1 MIKKSLLWSYRF
13 AYIALGTLVFL
24 GVLSIAILRFFVLPH
39 IDDYKPKIV
48 QGISEVLGQKVVIG
62 NIYANWDG
70 LNPHIAVFNVDIYD
84 QQNRTALSLNHIEG
98 SLSWTSIPLLSPRL
112 ASFSIYQPEL
122 TIRREKDGTVYV
134 AGVSMSGPSKPA
146 FPNWL
151 IRQAKVNV
159 IDANIVWQDD
169 MRGAP
174 ALHLD
179 KLNLQLENPIWDI
192 LRGRHAF
199 SLRATPSAGTSMPI
213 DIRGQV
219 FGHDVAH
226 IERWHGTL
234 YAKVEGTDIAAWR
247 NWMDYPFELREGKGN
262 AQLWLA
268 FANNEIES
276 FSTKLALD
284 KVVTQLPFKGLENT
298 FNHIA
303 GFLTWIRH
311 ADGQEIKGEGIKI
324 ITADDLNMRSGKFS
338 IRERRIKQE
347 KTVQG
352 DVLLDEIQL
361 ETLNKL
367 TPYFT
372 LPSNITQALN
382 ETAPLGKLS
391 NLHLSWLSKGESLK
405 KYALSADFSGLSLLL
420 YAKYSLP
427 GFVNLSGKVSLDQ
440 HQGKLILDTTSATLN
455 FSPVL
460 RWPLPA
466 DKLAGQINW
475 QFKDKN
481 ISVEVKHLVFK
492 NEHLDAEAEAS
503 FSSDGAQKN
512 FLDLTG
518 HVNQIDLQYARFYY
532 PSIINKDTVAWLD
545 KSILSGYGNDVN
557 VRIKGDLNDYP
568 FDQDKKGIFRVT
580 ANLKDTVLDY
590 TEGWP
595 KVEGIQLSM
604 LFEGRRMEL
613 NASAGHLFGNEIK
626 KAKIT
631 IPDLEADES
640 MLDIVGELQSPFN
653 EGVKFINASPIA
665 KLAGGFTETL
675 KTSGQG
681 KLNLNLHVPLN
692 HSDATKVKG
701 MYTITNG
708 SMINESIPELTKLN
722 GTVEFTESSINAN
735 NVNTILYGAPA
746 VFNINTDKSHAIQIT
761 AHGRLTD
768 TGFRKSFDHL
778 LPSNISGSTEWVAKA
793 KIQHNQSEVLIQ
805 SSMAGLSSKLPA
817 PLGKTMT
824 EAMPLLIE
832 KKPINETQDAI
843 KISLGKSINA
853 RLVRNFQHGITTIER
868 GDIGINVLPE
878 ASPQKGLSLRAKLDN
893 LDIDEWLAQFD
904 KSAANN
910 ANTNQNNNIALNR
923 IELTTQHLDIFDRRI
938 NALKL
943 SARSADNAWIM
954 NLKSDEVTGD
964 LKWNRDGNG
973 KVSGNLSNL
982 IFPSPTPDAVKS
994 PAHIPAKQLN
1004 LKYPA
1009 LDVTADNFEIGK
1021 KKFGR
1026 LELQAK
1032 EQLGNWGIDKLR
1044 LTSADAVIN
1053 ANGEWNNW
1061 KNRPNTKLRFNWEIN
1076 DVGKAL
1082 KRLDIGDVIKGGT
1095 AEITG
1100 QLKWSGSPH
1109 EFDIP
1114 NLSGSLHLDAKK
1126 GQILQVEP
1134 GVGRLFSVLSLQ
1146 NLPRRLTLD
1155 FKDLFSSGFI
1165 FDKINADVNI
1175 ERGILY
1181 SDNFKMVGPTAQVEI
1196 KGETNLDKETQHL
1209 YVKVKPFISDTLS
1222 LAAFA
1227 GGPVIGAAAYIAQKI
1242 LKDPLN
1248 KIAESQYEIIGTW
1261 ANPQEKGQ
1269 EKDNKTPAIN
1279 PTQNPLG
1286 M

>member
-1 MIKKSLLWSYRF
+1 M
-13 AYIALGTLVFL
+13 FL
-24 GVLSIAILRFFVLPH
+24 GMLSIIVLRFFVLPH

-84 QQNRTALSLNHIEG
+84 QQNLVALSLNHVEG

-134 AGVSMSGPSKPA
+134 AGVSMSGASKPA

-151 IRQAKVNV
+151 LRQARVNV

-169 MRGAP
+169 LRGAP
-174 ALHLD
+174 ALNLD
-179 KLNLQLENPIWDI
+179 KLNLQLKNPVWDGF
-192 LRGRHAF
+192 RGQHAF
-199 SLRATPSAGTSMPI
+199 SLRATPSAGTSKPI
-213 DIRGQV
+213 DIRGKI
-219 FGHDVAH
+219 FGHDVAK
-226 IERWHGTL
+226 IEKWHGTL

-247 NWMDYPFELREGKGN
+247 SWMDYPFDLREGNGA

-268 FANNEIES
+268 FADNQIES
-276 FSTKLALD
+276 LSTTLALD
-284 KVVTQLPFKGLENT
+284 KVVTRLPYNGVENS

-303 GFLTWIRH
+303 GFLKWIRH
-311 ADGQEIKGEGIKI
+311 TDGQEIQGEGIKI
-324 ITADDLNMRSGKFS
+324 VTADDLNMRSGKFS
-338 IRERRIKQE
+338 IRERGLQKE
-347 KTVQG
+347 KTVHG

-372 LPSNITQALN
+372 LPSSITQVLN

-391 NLHLSWLSKGESLK
+391 NLHLSWQSKGDTLL
-405 KYALSADFSGLSLLL
+405 KYALNADFLGLGILP
-420 YAKYSLP
+420 YAKYSSP
-427 GFVNLSGKVSLDQ
+427 GFVNLSGKVALNEN
-440 HQGKLILDTTSATLN
+440 QGKLTLDTTSATLN
-455 FSPVL
+455 FAPVL

-466 DKLAGQINW
+466 DKLVGEVDW
-475 QFKDKN
+475 KFKDKN
-481 ISVEVKHLVFK
+481 LSVEVKNLALK
-492 NEHLDAEAEAS
+492 NAHLDAQVEGS
-503 FSSDGAQKN
+503 FSSDGAQKH

-518 HVNQIDLQYARFYY
+518 HVNKVDLQYGRFYY
-532 PSIINKDTVAWLD
+532 PSVINKDTVDWLD
-545 KSILSGYGNDVN
+545 KSIISGLGENVN
-557 VRIKGDLNDYP
+557 VRIKGDLKDYP
-568 FDQDKKGIFRVT
+568 FDQGNKGIFRVT

-590 TEGWP
+590 TDGWP
-595 KVEGIQLSM
+595 KVEGIQLAM
-604 LFEGRRMEL
+604 LFEGKRMEL
-613 NASAGHLFGNEIK
+613 NANAGHLFGNEIK

-631 IPDLEADES
+631 IPDLEADENVV
-640 MLDIVGELQSPFN
+640 DIVGELQSPVN

-665 KLAGGFTETL
+665 KLACGFTETL
-675 KTSGQG
+675 KTTGAG
-681 KLNLNLHVPLN
+681 TLNLNLHIPLN

-701 MYTITNG
+701 IYAITNG
-708 SMINESIPELTKLN
+708 SMLSDSIPELTKLN
-722 GTVEFTESSINAN
+722 GTVAFTESSINAN
-735 NVNTILYGAPA
+735 NVNTFAYGAPA
-746 VFNINTDKSHAIQIT
+746 VFSINTDKNHAIQIA

-768 TGFRKSFDHL
+768 TGFRKSFDNL
-778 LPSNISGSTEWVAKA
+778 LPSTISGSTEWVARA
-793 KIQHNQSEVLIQ
+793 KIQNNQSEVLIQ
-805 SSMAGLSSKLPA
+805 SSMVGLSSKLPA

-824 EAMPLLIE
+824 EAMPLVIE
-832 KKPINETQDAI
+832 KKPINETQDVV
-843 KISLGKSINA
+843 KISLGKSITA
-853 RLVRNFQHGITTIER
+853 KLVRTSQNGMTTIDK

-893 LDIDEWLAQFD
+893 LDIDEWLAQFN
-904 KSAANN
+904 KSTASD
-910 ANTNQNNNIALNR
+910 ANTNQNSNIALNR

-938 NALKL
+938 NTLKL
-943 SARSADNAWIM
+943 SARSTDNAWIM

-964 LKWNRDGNG
+964 LKWSKDGNG
-973 KVSGNLSNL
+973 KISGNLANF
-982 IFPSPTPDAVKS
+982 IFPSPTPDAVKL
-994 PAHIPAKQLN
+994 PTHVAAKQLN

-1009 LDVTADNFEIGK
+1009 LDITADNFEIGK

-1044 LTSADAVIN
+1044 LTSADGVIN
-1053 ANGEWNNW
+1053 AYGEWNNW

-1076 DVGKAL
+1076 DMGKAL
-1082 KRLDIGDVIKGGT
+1082 KRLDIGDVIKGGS
-1095 AEITG
+1095 AEITC
-1100 QLKWSGSPH
+1100 QLKWAGSPH

-1114 NLSGSLHLDAKK
+1114 NLSGSLHVDAKK

-1155 FKDLFSSGFI
+1155 FKDLFSSGFT

-1175 ERGILY
+1175 ERGIMY

-1196 KGETNLDKETQHL
+1196 KGETDLEKETQHL

-1227 GGPVIGAAAYIAQKI
+1227 GGPALGAAAYIAQKI

-1261 ANPQEKGQ
+1261 TNPQEKGQ
-1269 EKDNKTPAIN
+1269 EKDEKSPVKNPA
-1279 PTQNPLG
+1279 PGPLG
-1286 M
+1286 R

>member
-1 MIKKSLLWSYRF
+1 M
-13 AYIALGTLVFL
+13 FL
-24 GVLSIAILRFFVLPH
+24 GVLSIIGLRFLVLPH

-48 QGISEVLGQKVVIG
+48 QSISEVLGQKVVIG

-70 LNPHIAVFNVDIYD
+70 LNPHISVFNVDIYD
-84 QQNRTALSLNHIEG
+84 QQNRVALSLTHIEG
-98 SLSWTSIPLLSPRL
+98 SLSWTSILLLEPRL

-134 AGVSMSGPSKPA
+134 AGVSMNGPSKPA

-151 IRQAKVNV
+151 LSQAKVNV

-174 ALHLD
+174 VLNLD
-179 KLNLQLENPIWDI
+179 KLNLQLESPAWDSF
-192 LRGRHAF
+192 RGRHAF
-199 SLRATPSAGTSMPI
+199 SLRATPSAGTSKPI
-213 DIRGQV
+213 DIRGKV
-219 FGHDVAH
+219 FGHDVAKLDQ
-226 IERWHGTL
+226 WHGTL
-234 YAKVEGTDIAAWR
+234 YAKIEGTDIAAWR
-247 NWMDYPFELREGKGN
+247 NWLDYPFDLREGKGA
-262 AQLWLA
+262 AQLWLE
-268 FANNEIES
+268 FADSQIES
-276 FSTKLALD
+276 LSTVLALD
-284 KVVTQLPFKGLENT
+284 KVVTRLPYNGVENS
-298 FNHIA
+298 FNHLA
-303 GFLTWIRH
+303 GFLKWIRH
-311 ADGQEIKGEGIKI
+311 ADGQEIQGESIKI
-324 ITADDLNMRSGKFS
+324 VTADDLNMRSGKFS
-338 IRERRIKQE
+338 IRERGLQQE
-347 KTVQG
+347 KTVHG

-372 LPSNITQALN
+372 LPSNITQTLN

-391 NLHLSWLSKGESLK
+391 NLHLSWLSKGETLP
-405 KYALSADFSGLSLLL
+405 KYALSADFSGLSVLP
-420 YAKYSLP
+420 YATYDLP
-427 GFVNLSGKVSLDQ
+427 GFTNVSGKVALDQ
-440 HQGKLILDTTSATLN
+440 SQGKLTLNTTSAALN
-455 FSPVL
+455 FAPVL

-466 DKLAGQINW
+466 DKLTGEIDW
-475 QFKDKN
+475 QLKDKN
-481 ISVEVKHLVFK
+481 IAIEIKRLALK
-492 NEHLDAEAEAS
+492 NPHLDAEVDAS
-503 FSSDGAQKN
+503 FNSDGAQKH

-518 HVNQIDLQYARFYY
+518 HVNKVDLQYGRFYY
-532 PSIINKDTVAWLD
+532 PSVINQDTVAWLD
-545 KSILSGYGNDVN
+545 KSILYGKGEDVN
-557 VRIKGDLNDYP
+557 VRIKGDLKDYP
-568 FDQDKKGIFRVT
+568 FDQGKKGIFKVT
-580 ANLKDTVLDY
+580 ANLKDAVLDY
-590 TEGWP
+590 TDGWP
-595 KVEGIQLSM
+595 KVEGIQLAM
-604 LFEGRRMEL
+604 LFEGKRMEL
-613 NASAGHLFGNEIK
+613 NANAGHLFGNEIK

-631 IPDLEADES
+631 IPDLEADENV
-640 MLDIVGELQSPFN
+640 LYIVGELQSPMN

-665 KLAGGFTETL
+665 KLAGGFTESL
-675 KTSGQG
+675 KTTGAG
-681 KLNLNLHVPLN
+681 KLTLNLHIPLN

-701 MYTITNG
+701 IYAITNG
-708 SMINESIPELTKLN
+708 SMLSDSIPELTKLN

-735 NVNTILYGAPA
+735 NVNTFAYGAPA
-746 VFNINTDKSHAIQIT
+746 VFSINTDKSHAIQIA

-768 TGFRKSFDHL
+768 AGFRKSFEHL
-778 LPSNISGSTEWVAKA
+778 LPSTISGSTEWVARA
-793 KIQHNQSEVLIQ
+793 KIQNNQSEVTIH
-805 SSMAGLSSKLPA
+805 SSLVGLSSKLPA

-843 KISLGKSINA
+843 KISLGKSMSAKLIRTSQN
-853 RLVRNFQHGITTIER
+853 GMTTIER
-868 GDIGINVLPE
+868 GDIGINVAPDI
-878 ASPQKGLSLRAKLDN
+878 SPQKGLSLRAKLDS
-893 LDIDEWLAQFD
+893 LDIDEWLAQLD
-904 KSAANN
+904 KSTVSSANN
-910 ANTNQNNNIALNR
+910 SANSNITINR

-938 NALKL
+938 NALKM
-943 SARSADNAWIM
+943 SARLADNAWIM

-964 LKWNRDGNG
+964 LKWSKDGNG
-973 KVSGNLSNL
+973 KISGNLANL
-982 IFPSPTPDAVKS
+982 IFPSPTPDALKS
-994 PAHIPAKQLN
+994 STHVAAKQLN

-1009 LDVTADNFEIGK
+1009 LDIVADNFEIGK

-1044 LTSADAVIN
+1044 MTSADGVIN

-1076 DVGKAL
+1076 DMGKAL
-1082 KRLDIGDVIKGGT
+1082 KRLDIGDVIKGGS

-1100 QLKWSGSPH
+1100 QLKWAGSPH

-1114 NLSGSLHLDAKK
+1114 NLSGNLHLDAKK

-1155 FKDLFSSGFI
+1155 FKDLFSSGFT

-1175 ERGILY
+1175 ERGVMY
-1181 SDNFKMVGPTAQVEI
+1181 SDNFKMEGPTAQVEI
-1196 KGETNLDKETQHL
+1196 KGETDLDKETQHL

-1227 GGPVIGAAAYIAQKI
+1227 GGPAVGAAAYIAQKI

-1248 KIAESQYEIIGTW
+1248 KIAESQYEIVGTW
-1261 ANPQEKGQ
+1261 SNPQEKGQ
-1269 EKDNKTPAIN
+1269 EKVPPKDSKSPAQTPA
-1279 PTQNPLG
+1279 PTPLG